1 MEGRGTAVTV
11 SRRGVLA
18 GLLGAAALPVWGQE
32 AGLAPATSPRPEPRP
47 DRGPGAAAEALIRAA
62 KLGGEVSFAVAR
74 LGEAA
79 LLAQRHADMSLPPAS
94 VAKVVTTLYALEKL
108 GPTHRFET
116 RVMRVGPVTNGRL
129 DGDLLL
135 VGGGDP
141 NLDSDHLGD
150 LVAALAATGLRQV
163 TGRFIVVDGAVPYRE
178 RLVRDQP
185 DHVGY
190 NPALSGI
197 VLNYNRV
204 HFEWARAG
212 DGFTTTLDARGER
225 FRPAVD
231 VAEVVIANRD
241 VPIFTYARATDLD
254 RWSVAKTALNDAGSR
269 WLPVRDPAGYAAAA
283 FAALARAQG
292 ISLPKPTVL
301 RDVPAGAVPMV
312 AHQGADLTKVLK
324 DMLRFSTNLTAETV
338 GMVASG
344 AGTLA
349 GSGAA
354 MTVWARR
361 ELGVGVS
368 LHDHSGLNSAS
379 RVTARDMLGVMQRAV
394 RLRHGGLLEGLLRET
409 GLADAAGAEQKTA
422 ATRVHAKSG
431 TMNFV
436 SGLAGYVRAEG
447 GEALAFAIFS
457 GDVARREAVPVAQ
470 REDPEGAGPWIKR
483 ARRMQGQL
491 IAGWARD
498 FL

>member
-1 MEGRGTAVTV
+1 MEGRGTEVTV

-18 GLLGAAALPVWGQE
+18 GLLAAAALPVWGQE
-32 AGLAPATSPRPEPRP
+32 IGLAPATSPRPEPRP

-62 KLGGEVSFAVAR
+62 NLGGEVSFAVAR

-79 LLAQRHADMSLPPAS
+79 LLAERRADMPLPPAS

-135 VGGGDP
+135 VGGADP

-225 FRPAVD
+225 FRPSVD
-231 VAEVVIANRD
+231 VAEVVIADRD
-241 VPIFTYARATDLD
+241 LPIFTYARAADLD

-379 RVTARDMLGVMQRAV
+379 RVTARDMLGVMQRAG

-436 SGLAGYVRAEG
+436 SGLAGYVRADG
-447 GEALAFAIFS
+447 GDALAFAIFS

-470 REDPEGAGPWIKR
+470 REDPDGAGPWIKR

>member
-1 MEGRGTAVTV
+1 MEERGAEVTI
-11 SRRGVLA
+11 SRRVVLA
-18 GLLGAAALPVWGQE
+18 GILGATALPVWAQE
-32 AGLAPATSPRPEPRP
+32 GGLAPVTSPRPEPRP
-47 DRGPGAAAEALIRAA
+47 DRGADAAEQALIRAA
-62 KLGGEVSFAVAR
+62 KLGGDVSFATAR
-74 LGEAA
+74 LGDPA
-79 LLAQRHADMSLPPAS
+79 LLAERHAGVPLPPAS

-150 LVAALAATGLRQV
+150 LVASLAATGLRHV
-163 TGRFIVVDGAVPYRE
+163 TGRFIVVDGAVPFRE

-190 NPALSGI
+190 NPAMSGI

-204 HFEWARAG
+204 HFEWARSG
-212 DGFTTTLDARGER
+212 DGFTSTLDARGER
-225 FRPAVD
+225 FRPAIN
-231 VAEVVIANRD
+231 VAEVAIADRD
-241 VPIFTYARATDLD
+241 LPIFTYARAWDQD
-254 RWSVAKTALNDAGSR
+254 HWSVAKTALNDAGSR
-269 WLPVRDPAGYAAAA
+269 WLPVRDPAAYAAAA

-292 ISLPKPTVL
+292 INLPKPTVL
-301 RDVPAGAVPMV
+301 RDVPAGAVPIV
-312 AHQGADLTKVLK
+312 AHLGADLTRVLK
-324 DMLRFSTNLTAETV
+324 DMLRYSTNLTAETV

-368 LHDHSGLNSAS
+368 LHDHSGLNSAN
-379 RVTARDMLGVMQRAV
+379 RVTARDMLGVMQRAG
-394 RLRHGGLLEGLLRET
+394 RLRHGGFLEGLLRET
-409 GLADAAGAEQKTA
+409 GLADAAGAEQKAA

-436 SGLAGYVRAEG
+436 SGLAGYVRADG
-447 GEALAFAIFS
+447 GQALAFAIFS
-457 GDVARREAVPVAQ
+457 GDVARREAVPVTQ